1 MRVCTYV
8 SVFACV
14 QVCIRRAVYMNCLF
28 CLYINWIKN
37 WIKIHVGVCICFS
50 VCVSASM
57 YKRGCVVSPLF
68 TVSKISICIC
78 MDRGGRGWSTE
89 SGQAWTK
96 GGGGG
101 GGSKKKNCA
110 DILYEW
116 LLTRKFSLGIFKRKF
131 CLMVFIRQFCF
142 VLF

>member
-1 MRVCTYV
+1 MYLYINCLFCLYINWIKIHAGVHIF

-101 GGSKKKNCA
+101 GGSKKKKLCGHPLWMASNKK
-110 DILYEW
+110 I
-116 LLTRKFSLGIFKRKF
+116 FSWNF
-131 CLMVFIRQFCF
+131 
-142 VLF
+142 